1 MYVVYDQ
8 SDPNDTNPALEF
20 SLGLIETIEIT
31 GSVATLGIAVLG
43 YKVPHNISTEVGWVY
58 ECVAENRSDKAGQF
72 VWRKLDSGATA
83 RKYKKVVADITSECV
98 SWVNHF
104 GDLFQRGRGR
114 KPTGGVF
121 LKKCVVGDCFPKYEE
136 EKVGRGKGAAC
147 EVQKDRASAT
157 NLGIKKAAVQLNE
170 NETMHKTDLECSV
183 GDFVAMRML
192 NERGEEVV
200 YVGKIFGVT
209 GTGQFEVKFYDPR
222 KIGGR
227 QDFAAC
233 WYRSD
238 SMGEV
243 IVHPDTILAKVVW
256 EQCDVHKACG
266 VMGKDQWGRL
276 EAMHADELEQE
287 ALDNSMH

>member
-8 SDPNDTNPALEF
+8 SEPSDTNLALKF
-20 SLGLIETIEIT
+20 SLGLIEKIEIL
-31 GSVATLGIAVLG
+31 GNVATLGIALLG
-43 YKVPHNISTEVGWVY
+43 YKTDTNISTEVGWVY
-58 ECVAENRSDKAGQF
+58 KCVKAKRSDKAGQF
-72 VWRKLDSGATA
+72 VWRKLDS
-83 RKYKKVVADITSECV
+83 VASAQNYQKAVANITSECV

-104 GDLFQRGRGR
+104 GELFQRGKGR
-114 KPTGGVF
+114 SPGGVF
-121 LKKCVVGDCFPKYEE
+121 LRKCVVGDCFPKYEE
-136 EKVGRGKGAAC
+136 EKVGRGKVAAC
-147 EVQKDRASAT
+147 EVQKDMAS
-157 NLGIKKAAVQLNE
+157 NLGIKKTAVQLDE
-170 NETMHKTDLECSV
+170 NKTMHKTDLECSV

-209 GTGQFEVKFYDPR
+209 GTGQFKVNFYDPR
-222 KIGGR
+222 EIGGT

-233 WYRSD
+233 WYRKR

-243 IVHPDTILAKVVW
+243 NVHPDTILAKVVW
-256 EQCDVHKACG
+256 EQCDMHTACG